1 MLPRTPGHV
10 VQDVFWPSCHVAE
23 DTWPCCQE
31 EEDEKEARTSSSVA
45 ILAQALWNGTMTQA
59 CLPESCISG
68 ALHAPCPCCV
78 AWRAWAERHQD
89 LLAQTLEGYERM
101 RAWADRLAD
110 EDEDTDTDES
120 KGEDAWADTHRAR
133 ARSRF
138 GLTGQGHGQRQ
149 AEGRDKGSGKA
160 KGKGEGKGR
169 DKGSGKAKGKGEN
182 KGNGKGKAKGQGK
195 KMNNWKFFRLRRRV
209 SRSLRP

>member
-1 MLPRTPGHV
+1 MVP
-10 VQDVFWPSCHVAE
+10 
-23 DTWPCCQE
+23 
-31 EEDEKEARTSSSVA
+31 
-45 ILAQALWNGTMTQA
+45 WNGTMTQA
-59 CLPESCISG
+59 CPPEGCTSG
-68 ALHAPCPCCV
+68 GEHRPCPCCV

-133 ARSRF
+133 ARSRSRS
-138 GLTGQGHGQRQ
+138 GSLG
-149 AEGRDKGSGKA
+149 KGTV
-160 KGKGEGKGR
+160 KGKRKGR

-195 KMNNWKFFRLRRRV
+195 KMNNWKFFRRGARE
-209 SRSLRP
+209 P

>member
-31 EEDEKEARTSSSVA
+31 EEDEKETRTSSSVA

-59 CLPESCISG
+59 CLPQSCISG

-133 ARSRF
+133 ARSRSRS
-138 GLTGQGHGQRQ
+138 GSPG
-149 AEGRDKGSGKA
+149 KGTV
-160 KGKGEGKGR
+160 KGKRKGR

-195 KMNNWKFFRLRRRV
+195 KMNNWKFFRLRRA
-209 SRSLRP
+209 

>member
-1 MLPRTPGHV
+1 MLPKTPGHV

-45 ILAQALWNGTMTQA
+45 VLAQALWNGTMTQA

-120 KGEDAWADTHRAR
+120 KG
-133 ARSRF
+133 
-138 GLTGQGHGQRQ
+138 
-149 AEGRDKGSGKA
+149 SGKA

-195 KMNNWKFFRLRRRV
+195 KMHNWKFFRLRRA
-209 SRSLRP
+209 

>member
-31 EEDEKEARTSSSVA
+31 EEDEKETRTSSSVA

-59 CLPESCISG
+59 CLPQSCISG

-110 EDEDTDTDES
+110 EDED
-120 KGEDAWADTHRAR
+120 AWADTHRAR
-133 ARSRF
+133 ARSRSRS
-138 GLTGQGHGQRQ
+138 GSLGKGTVKGKRK
-149 AEGRDKGSGKA
+149 GRDKGSGKA

-195 KMNNWKFFRLRRRV
+195 KMNNWKFFRLRRA
-209 SRSLRP
+209 